1 MSFKPVINSSTDT
14 LSMLEHVTL
23 GDTLSAINVEALIS
37 TLAAKKLKV
46 HAGLLL
52 NTLGD
57 VEAESLKWRRQG
69 N

>member
-1 MSFKPVINSSTDT
+1 MV
-14 LSMLEHVTL
+14 EHEKL
-23 GDTLSAINVEALIS
+23 GDTLSAIKFEAFIS

-46 HAGLLL
+46 HAELLL

-57 VEAESLKWRRQG
+57 VEAESLKWRMQG

>member
-1 MSFKPVINSSTDT
+1 MSFKTIINSSIDT
-14 LSMLEHVTL
+14 LSMLEHETL
-23 GDTLSAINVEALIS
+23 GDTLSAINVDALIS

-46 HAGLLL
+46 HGELLL

-57 VEAESLKWRRQG
+57 VEAESMKWRRQG